1 MRRDR
6 LEGMTPSSLE
16 PLILTA
22 RMEPE
27 AFERFDAQRRAFFPP
42 ERNFIPA
49 HVTLFHSL
57 PRKRTR
63 GGHDPVGR
71 GRDAHRANDG
81 RGHRVAFPG
90 ARRGV
95 PAQHPQL
102 EALRSELAS
111 GWRDVLTNQDRS
123 GFKPHVTVQNK
134 VAPLEARET
143 LALLEAR
150 FRPWSFTVTGLELWR
165 YLGGPWEW
173 LEAFEFTGSK
183 P

>member
-1 MRRDR
+1 
-6 LEGMTPSSLE
+6 MTPSSLE

-27 AFERFDAQRRAFFPP
+27 AFERFDAQRRQFFPP

-57 PRKRTR
+57 PGTELEAITTQLGAVSTRTASMIAEVTGLR
-63 GGHDPVGR
+63 FLGR
-71 GRDAHRANDG
+71 G
-81 RGHRVAFPG
+81 VAYQLSIP
-90 ARRGV
+90 R
-95 PAQHPQL
+95 L
-102 EALRSELAS
+102 EALRSELALR
-111 GWRDVLTNQDRS
+111 WPDLLTNQDRN

-134 VAPLEARET
+134 VASLEARET

-165 YLGGPWEW
+165 YLGGPWER
-173 LEAFEFTGSK
+173 LEGFGFVLSK